1 MKKSKKDPVREDRIH
16 NEAIADANGPEEQ
29 VMGWYYYLEDKI
41 RFPFQAKCI
50 AAKVVSPLRKGET
63 VEAHGMAPE
72 DACSADMLVLIHWHG
87 RTMAVPLAQ
96 LVVINPDQSTAEAL
110 GDWHYWVAQGYCF

>member
-1 MKKSKKDPVREDRIH
+1 MKKPKKDPVREDRIH

-29 VMGWYYYLEDKI
+29 VMGWYYYLDDKI

-63 VEAHGMAPE
+63 VEAQRMAPE

-87 RTMAVPLAQ
+87 RTMAVPLSQ
-96 LVVINPDQSTAEAL
+96 LVSVDSDQSSAEAI

>member
-1 MKKSKKDPVREDRIH
+1 MNKPKKDPVREDRIH

-63 VEAHGMAPE
+63 VEAHPRSGRGKPSKPSAWHLKTPAPPT
-72 DACSADMLVLIHWHG
+72 C
-87 RTMAVPLAQ
+87 
-96 LVVINPDQSTAEAL
+96 
-110 GDWHYWVAQGYCF
+110 

>member
-1 MKKSKKDPVREDRIH
+1 MNKPKKDPVREDRIH

-63 VEAHGMAPE
+63 VEAQRLAPE
-72 DACSADMLVLIHWHG
+72 DACSADMLVLICWHG
-87 RTMAVPLAQ
+87 RTMAVPLSH
-96 LVVINPDQSTAEAL
+96 LVALDPDQSSAEAI